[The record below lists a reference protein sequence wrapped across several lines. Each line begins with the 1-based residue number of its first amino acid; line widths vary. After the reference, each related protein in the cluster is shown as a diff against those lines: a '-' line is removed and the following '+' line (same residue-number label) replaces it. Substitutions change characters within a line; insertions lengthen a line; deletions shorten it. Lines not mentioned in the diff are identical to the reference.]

1 MSGRLK
7 SKPNEG
13 AKVEAMSLLSSLRNL
28 GFVFTVERR
37 EDGFKALNWRGP
49 NGVLTSVLR
58 EKLSRLRG
66 VLLELIEADT
76 PKVVN

>member
-1 MSGRLK
+1 MSGILK
-7 SKPNEG
+7 PKPNEG
-13 AKVEAMSLLSSLRNL
+13 AKVEAMSLLSALRNL

-37 EDGFKALNWRGP
+37 ADGFKALNWRGP
-49 NGVLTSVLR
+49 NILTDALR

-66 VLLELIEADT
+66 VLVELVEADT